1 MSMTSPRRFSLA
13 ALQDEVRYLVAQG
26 IVSRQQMIYTLFEHI
41 PPQAWFEVESELEQN
56 NFLPRDRIG
65 DLISHEEW
73 DND

>member
-1 MSMTSPRRFSLA
+1 MATPRHYSLSV
-13 ALQDEVRYLVAQG
+13 LQDEVRQLVQQG
-26 IVSRQQMIYTLFEHI
+26 VVSRQQAIYTLYEYI
-41 PPQAWFEVESELEQN
+41 PPQAWFEVEQELEKS